1 MTTTVVDLDK
11 DLDLASFKFDDDYK
25 GAWFF
30 PKSKRKLTL
39 FLVYMIGFSE
49 GLLHL
54 ASLALYYMFKD
65 DLSLS
70 PSQLSAVYI
79 VPSIPYLTR
88 PVLAYIT
95 DSKPIFGT
103 RRKHYLILLSLLQSF
118 SFLSLAIFPPTLWG
132 ALLSLFFIQF
142 SLAFCI
148 TIAEALV
155 VENISKGDDNLSSFI
170 GSRALAS
177 LLVSYYSG
185 SLLETYSKERI
196 FVITSMFPLLITFF
210 SLFLHEDKAVI
221 VYTSHPAKELIIF
234 LKNPVIMYPALY
246 VFVLVCGPDYFE
258 SLFYYITNELGYT
271 ATFMGTLR
279 LVYGIAALSGI
290 LAHKYLYGSSGTR
303 KILLW
308 STLIA
313 LPFYMSPALL
323 TSGMNKSLGIPDKV
337 LILCGGFLLEAIGE
351 LQILPILTYTSK
363 IAPKGLEA
371 SVFAALM
378 TVKSLGLAVSKIFTA
393 LLVYFM
399 GITATD
405 FSNLTNFI
413 LICGI
418 LSYSAIFVLKYI
430 PSDDEME
437 VFVTQQMM
445 AQQITNNP

>member
-1 MTTTVVDLDK
+1 MSTTVVDLDK
-11 DLDLASFKFDDDYK
+11 DLNLASFNFDDEYK
-25 GAWFF
+25 GFWFF

-65 DLSLS
+65 DLLLS
-70 PSQLSAVYI
+70 PSELSAVYI
-79 VPSIPYLTR
+79 IPSIPYLIR

-118 SFLSLAIFPPTLWG
+118 SFLSLGIFPPS
-132 ALLSLFFIQF
+132 LLCAVTSLFLIQF

-155 VENISKGDDNLSSFI
+155 VENISKGNDNLSSFI

-185 SLLETYSKERI
+185 SLLETYTKERI
-196 FVITSMFPLLITFF
+196 FVITSMFPLLITFC
-210 SLFLHEDKAVI
+210 SLFLHEDKAVV
-221 VYTSHPAKELIIF
+221 VYSSHPAKELIVF
-234 LKNPVIMYPALY
+234 LRNPVVFYPALY
-246 VFVLVCGPDYFE
+246 VFLLVVGPDYFE
-258 SLFYYITNELGYT
+258 SLFYYITNELGYSS
-271 ATFMGTLR
+271 TFMGTLR
-279 LVYGIAALSGI
+279 LVYGLAALIGI
-290 LAHKYLYGSSGTR
+290 LAHKYLYGSAGTR

-313 LPFYMSPALL
+313 LPFYTSPALL
-323 TSGMNKSLGIPDKV
+323 TSGVNKSLGIPDKA

-363 IAPKGLEA
+363 ISPKGLEA
-371 SVFAALM
+371 SVFAAIM
-378 TVKSLGLAVSKIFTA
+378 TVKSVGIAFSKINTA
-393 LLVYFM
+393 LFTYFM
-399 GITATD
+399 GITAID
-405 FSNLTNFI
+405 FTNLTNFI
-413 LICGI
+413 LICGL
-418 LSYSAIFVLKYI
+418 LSYSAIFVLRYI
-430 PSDDEME
+430 PSDEEME
-437 VFVTQQMM
+437 LFVTQQMM
-445 AQQITNNP
+445 AQKIEA